1 MVPGADLRERLGFAF
16 GVLTGEASTTAA
28 PGTTWAGAGSS
39 GVAVMAAVVECNG
52 GRDIG
57 RGSGKEEED
66 GGGGGGG
73 GGLPAILRSSF
84 KIFNVQ

>member
-16 GVLTGEASTTAA
+16 GVLTGGASITAA
-28 PGTTWAGAGSS
+28 SGTTSTGAGSS
-39 GVAVMAAVVECNG
+39 GVAVMAVVVRCDG
-52 GRDIG
+52 GRDSG
-57 RGSGKEEED
+57 RGSGKEED
-66 GGGGGGG
+66 DDDGGG

>member
-16 GVLTGEASTTAA
+16 GVLTGGASITAA
-28 PGTTWAGAGSS
+28 SGTISTGAGSS
-39 GVAVMAAVVECNG
+39 GVAVMAAVVRCG
-52 GRDIG
+52 GRDSG
-57 RGSGKEEED
+57 RGNGKEEED
-66 GGGGGGG
+66 DGGG